1 MFDLLFCSDSLQYF
15 HHILHHKILLPA
27 SSESFRNDQLVSLVM
42 ATDQRLLVPCLG
54 EFPGLACGFVQT
66 MQWDANEI

>member
-54 EFPGLACGFVQT
+54 
-66 MQWDANEI
+66 